1 MKHYVF
7 LFSLLLAMSPIG
19 LLAIDGK
26 LITTIDYAL
35 EDKWYNTISSSTPM
49 ISTVGSVFQE
59 QYFFISPLISDYATD
74 KNSMAKITYDI
85 IVTDPNNKVYFSQK
99 NVPALNVKVSN
110 PQYVMLSQA
119 MLKVNLEKD
128 KPLGAY
134 RIDLTV
140 KDAIG
145 NTSKQLTQS
154 IEVKKYLHEN
164 HFSNDEQ
171 FQEWLG
177 KYYIAPSPEK
187 LVDAYLYYSKSK
199 LNESNSGFPPVFTF
213 FLTNFNN
220 NKYLLPYMVDMFRE
234 QDLKTRI
241 YLVYLFRYVN
251 HDLKPFL
258 NKLTGKDREVYNGI
272 KNRQYAKNPYEKID
286 SGEQLDMLWGEF
298 LATGAIRPINRLID
312 TLNYKEPLGSLDAY
326 KNIKN
331 PTDADRK
338 KAMYDVVYKA
348 AVWSLKSNCKQHAL
362 VKDYCTHILQNRK
375 LTDNVRVSLQYVL
388 SE

>member
-1 MKHYVF
+1 MKRLVF
-7 LFSLLLAMSPIG
+7 LLIAVSVLSPMR
-19 LLAIDGK
+19 LFAIDGK

-35 EDKWYNTISSSTPM
+35 EDKWYNTLSSSAPM
-49 ISTVGSVFQE
+49 ISTVSSVFQE

-74 KNSMAKITYDI
+74 KNSKVKVTYDI
-85 IVTDPNNKVYFSQK
+85 TITDPNNKVYFSRK
-99 NVPALNVKVSN
+99 NVPALNVKISD
-110 PQYVMLSQA
+110 PRYVMLSQA

-134 RIDLTV
+134 RIDLTL

-145 NTSKQLTQS
+145 DTTKQLTQS
-154 IEVKKYLHEN
+154 IEVKKYRHEN
-164 HFSNDEQ
+164 YFSNDEQ

-220 NKYLLPYMVDMFRE
+220 NTYLLPYMVDKFGE

-258 NKLTGKDREVYNGI
+258 HKLTDKDREVYHGI
-272 KNRQYAKNPYEKID
+272 KNRPYARNPYDKID

-298 LATGAIRPINRLID
+298 LATGAIKPINRLID
-312 TLNYKEPLGSLDAY
+312 TLNYKEHLGYLDKY
-326 KNIKN
+326 KTIKN

-348 AVWSLKSNCKQHAL
+348 AVWSLKSNCRQHTL
-362 VKDYCTHILQNRK
+362 VKDYCTHILHNAK
-375 LTDNVRVSLQYVL
+375 LTDNVKVSLQYII